1 MHAVT
6 DLARTGRMLQRA
18 TIAWNLA
25 EVFVTVGLGIAAG
38 SLALVAFGL
47 DSLVEVFASLV
58 VLWHMA
64 GAGGDARDQRASQL
78 VGVAFGVL
86 SVYLL
91 LASARSLWLGTEP
104 QSSPWGIAY
113 LGVTALVMFT
123 LAFWKR
129 RVGTALESEPFVAE
143 ARMTF
148 LDGCLALSILVALAL
163 NTLWGWWWADAL
175 AAAAVG
181 LVAGRE
187 AFELSGPSER
197 KPD

>member
-1 MHAVT
+1 MT
-6 DLARTGRMLQRA
+6 DLVRTGRMLQRV

-47 DSLVEVFASLV
+47 DSLIEVFASLV

-64 GAGGDARDQRASQL
+64 EAGGSARDRRARRL

-91 LASARSLWLGTEP
+91 VASARSLWLGSEP
-104 QSSPWGIAY
+104 ESSRWGIAY
-113 LGVTALVMFT
+113 LGMTALVMFV

-129 RVGTALESEPFVAE
+129 RVGTALDSEPFVAE

-148 LDGCLALSILVALAL
+148 LDGCLALSILVALSL
-163 NTLWGWWWADAL
+163 NTLWGLWWADAL
-175 AAAAVG
+175 AAAVVG
-181 LVAGRE
+181 VVAGRE
-187 AFELSGPSER
+187 ALELIEEPESS
-197 KPD
+197 